1 MGSGAGDKLT
11 ESRAML
17 TYAKENEYTVQI
29 DVSEEDVAAISVG
42 DSVELAFRAYQDRT
56 WEGVITSI
64 TTTSA
69 SDYASTISYPVTILV
84 QGDTSLL
91 YGGMTADVTFVTESA
106 EDVLYISKKA
116 VFEEN
121 GFTYVYK
128 KEGVGNPDSARAEDR
143 VKTQVE
149 TGFSDMASVEIISG
163 LEEGDVVYIESVMN
177 INSENPE
184 KEGRG
189 WR

>member
-1 MGSGAGDKLT
+1 M
-11 ESRAML
+11 
-17 TYAKENEYTVQI
+17 
-29 DVSEEDVAAISVG
+29 
-42 DSVELAFRAYQDRT
+42 
-56 WEGVITSI
+56 
-64 TTTSA
+64 
-69 SDYASTISYPVTILV
+69 
-84 QGDTSLL
+84 
-91 YGGMTADVTFVTESA
+91 
-106 EDVLYISKKA
+106 
-116 VFEEN
+116 
-121 GFTYVYK
+121 YK